1 MILPLDTQQI
11 ADLDR
16 VGTII
21 DRQGIDAVPD
31 GLLQSLARDAKTLG
45 VRPVAAS
52 ILIDPHDPSVARER
66 ALRRPGNR
74 PQRRPCTSRPGRGRS
89 VMISLVVDDARD

>member
-45 VRPVAAS
+45 VRPVSAS
-52 ILIDPHDPSVARER
+52 ILIDRHDPSVARER
-66 ALRRPGNR
+66 AFAVLATGLRRAHAR
-74 PQRRPCTSRPGRGRS
+74 HAVAT
-89 VMISLVVDDARD
+89 VDPS